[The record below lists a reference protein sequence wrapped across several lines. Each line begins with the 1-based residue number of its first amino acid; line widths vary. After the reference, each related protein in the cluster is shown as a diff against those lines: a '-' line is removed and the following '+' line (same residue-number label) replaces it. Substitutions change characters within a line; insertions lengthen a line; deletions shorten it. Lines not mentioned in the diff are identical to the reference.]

1 MSASIEASPVRSDVV
16 VIALVG
22 FAHAVSHFFHLVIPL
37 LFPWLMPAF
46 GLSFTQAGV
55 LMSVFFVISGVGQ
68 ALAGLVV
75 DRIGSKPVL
84 FFGVLLLALSGVLLG
99 VAQNYAMLM
108 LAAGVAGAGNSVFHP
123 ADFTIINRRVAKARL
138 GHAFS
143 VHGLSGNLGWALAPL
158 VMTVVATQGGWRVA
172 AFTATTLALISF
184 ALLFAL
190 RGELDEAQDHGVHV
204 TGNTA
209 ADRSPVSTWSVLRS
223 PAVLLCFA
231 FFFLITAA
239 FGALQN
245 FSAAALQAMYDLSL
259 ASAASC
265 LSAYLLGGAAGIA
278 VGGFLASRRAQEQ
291 IIAQCISFG
300 ALISLLLASGVV
312 VGWAVLPLMAVM
324 GFGIGIAGPS
334 RDLLV
339 RRAATQ
345 EFGEASFGRVYGFVY
360 SGLDAGL
367 ATAPLIFGPI
377 MDGGHFSTLWVVV
390 ALLQGLA
397 VLSALLVGRQAD
409 PDEV

>member
-1 MSASIEASPVRSDVV
+1 MSASIEASTVRSDVA

-46 GLSFTQAGV
+46 GLSFTQAGA

-84 FFGVLLLALSGVLLG
+84 FAGVLLLALSGVLLG
-99 VAQNYAMLM
+99 VAQNYSMLM

-123 ADFTIINRRVAKARL
+123 ADFTIINRRVDKARL

-158 VMTVVATQGGWRVA
+158 VMTVVATQAGWRVS
-172 AFTATTLALISF
+172 AFTASALALISF
-184 ALLFAL
+184 ALLFVL
-190 RGELDEAQDHGVHV
+190 RGELDDAPAVRV
-204 TGNTA
+204 TGKTA
-209 ADRSPVSTWSVLRS
+209 ADRFPVSTWRVLRS
-223 PAVLLCFA
+223 PAVLLCFV

-245 FSAAALQAMYDLSL
+245 FSAAALKAMYDLSL

-278 VGGFLASRRAQEQ
+278 VGGFVASRRAQEQ
-291 IIAQCISFG
+291 IIAVCISFG
-300 ALISLLLASGVV
+300 ALISLMLASGVV
-312 VGWAVLPLMAVM
+312 LGWAVLPLMAVM

-345 EFGEASFGRVYGFVY
+345 AFGEASYGRVYGFVY

-397 VLSALLVGRQAD
+397 VLSALLVGRQAE
-409 PDEV
+409 PDGV

>member
-37 LFPWLMPAF
+37 LFPWLMPTF
-46 GLSFTQAGV
+46 GLSFTQAGA

-84 FFGVLLLALSGVLLG
+84 FCGVLLLALSGVLLG
-99 VAQNYAMLM
+99 LAQNYAMLM
-108 LAAGVAGAGNSVFHP
+108 LAAGVAGAGNCVFHP

-158 VMTVVATQGGWRVA
+158 VMTLVASQAGWRLA
-172 AFTATTLALISF
+172 AFTAAALALISF

-190 RGELDEAQDHGVHV
+190 RGELDDAPAVRVAGESAI
-204 TGNTA
+204 
-209 ADRSPVSTWSVLRS
+209 DRPTVSTLTILRS
-223 PAVLLCFA
+223 PAVLLCFV

-245 FSAAALQAMYDLSL
+245 FSAAALKAMYELSL

-291 IIAQCISFG
+291 IIALCISFG
-300 ALISLLLASGVV
+300 ALISLLLASGLV

-345 EFGEASFGRVYGFVY
+345 GFGEASFGRVYGFVY

-367 ATAPLIFGPI
+367 AVAPLIFGPI

-397 VLSALLVGRQAD
+397 VLSALLVGRQAN
-409 PDEV
+409 PEGV